1 MKTTTKVKKWGNSLA
16 IRIPQAVIQDLGLSN
31 DSQVQ
36 LTSNGKS
43 VTLKPKAHKAKKLDL
58 EKLLEGVT
66 PENIH
71 PEVDWGPPVG
81 KEIW

>member
-16 IRIPQAVIQDLGLSN
+16 IRIPQAVVQDLGLSS
-31 DSQVQ
+31 DSQLQ
-36 LTSNGKS
+36 LDSNGKS
-43 VTLKPKAHKAKKLDL
+43 VTLKPKAYKAKGLDF
-58 EKLLEGVT
+58 ERLLEGIN

-71 PEVDWGPPVG
+71 LEVDWGQPVG

>member
-16 IRIPQAVIQDLGLSN
+16 IRIPQAVIQDLGLSS

-58 EKLLEGVT
+58 EKLMEGVT

>member
-1 MKTTTKVKKWGNSLA
+1 MKTITKVKKWGNSLA
-16 IRIPQAVIQDLGLSN
+16 IRIPQAVVQDLGLSSE
-31 DSQVQ
+31 SQVQ

-43 VTLKPKAHKAKKLDL
+43 VTLTPKVKKKLSLDD
-58 EKLLEGVT
+58 LLEGVT

-71 PEVDWGPPVG
+71 QEVDWGSSVG

>member
-1 MKTTTKVKKWGNSLA
+1 MKSTTKVKKWGNSLA
-16 IRIPQAVIQDLGLSN
+16 IRIPQAVVQDLGLSN

-43 VTLKPKAHKAKKLDL
+43 VTLKPKVSKKLDL
-58 EKLLEGVT
+58 EELLKSIT
-66 PENIH
+66 TENIH
-71 PEVDWGPPVG
+71 HEIDWGPATG

>member
-1 MKTTTKVKKWGNSLA
+1 MKATTKVKKWGNSLA
-16 IRIPQAVIQDLGLSN
+16 IRIPQSVVQDLGLSN
-31 DSQVQ
+31 DSQLQ

-43 VTLKPKAHKAKKLDL
+43 VTLKPKVNKAKKIDL
-58 EKLLEGVT
+58 VKLLEGVT

>member
-16 IRIPQAVIQDLGLSN
+16 IRIPQAVIQDLGLSS
-31 DSQVQ
+31 DSQLQ

-43 VTLKPKAHKAKKLDL
+43 VTLKPKATKKLDL
-58 EKLLEGVT
+58 EELLEGVT
-66 PENIH
+66 PENVH
-71 PEVDWGPPVG
+71 PEVDWGAPVG

>member
-16 IRIPQAVIQDLGLSN
+16 IRIPQAVIQDLGLSS
-31 DSQVQ
+31 DSQLQ

-43 VTLKPKAHKAKKLDL
+43 VTLKPKATKAKKIGL

>member
-16 IRIPQAVIQDLGLSN
+16 IRIPQAVIQDLGLSS
-31 DSQVQ
+31 DSQLQ

-43 VTLKPKAHKAKKLDL
+43 VTLKPKTNKVKKLDL

-66 PENIH
+66 PENVH

>member
-16 IRIPQAVIQDLGLSN
+16 IRIPQAVIQDLGLSS
-31 DSQVQ
+31 DSQLQ

-43 VTLKPKAHKAKKLDL
+43 MTLKPKATKKLDL
-58 EKLLEGVT
+58 EELLEGVT
-66 PENIH
+66 PENVH
-71 PEVDWGPPVG
+71 PEVDWGAPVG